1 MQKNKPSIQITL
13 FDYFKDVEQFT
24 LAEAT
29 ECVKAAKAEINA
41 PVKEPSIRARIYE
54 GIDKGLFQGY
64 LKVYIPLK
72 KKIVRAF

>member
-41 PVKEPSIRARIYE
+41 PVK
-54 GIDKGLFQGY
+54 
-64 LKVYIPLK
+64 
-72 KKIVRAF
+72 